1 MSESTIR
8 GERVLNGPE
17 KAAALLLMMG
27 KPPAARLL
35 KRLDQPDLRAVV
47 RAAAGLGAVPA
58 ATMDRLV
65 EEFAADFSAGA
76 DLLGDAGQAKNML
89 SDALPPEQVAD
100 FLDTALGEGQD
111 LDVWQAL
118 ARTPESAIIAFL
130 TAERPATATYI
141 LSKLDPALAAKIVS
155 ALPRDRRNAALCGMV
170 APVDVTPLAAQLIEG
185 AVNDV
190 LKKPK
195 AASGGA
201 DGRSRIAGIINSLDP
216 EEAEDVMRA
225 IGEARPKDA
234 AILKTML
241 FTFNDLPKLS
251 ERARAL
257 LFDRASIDIVVM
269 ALRGTNAA
277 FRDSVLS
284 SMPSRGRRLVE
295 GELNSG
301 TNAPPR
307 EIAKAR
313 KAVADIVLGM
323 ASRGEIET
331 QRPARGRRDL
341 RSTSMPPDCDAIGR
355 IALIDQKRHSG
366 PLEGA
371 RPGGGGSRR

>member
-1 MSESTIR
+1 MSETIL

-27 KPPAARLL
+27 KPPASRLL
-35 KRLDQPDLRAVV
+35 KRLEQPDLRAVV

-58 ATMDRLV
+58 TTLDRLV
-65 EEFAADFSAGA
+65 EEFAADFTAGV

-100 FLDTALGEGQD
+100 FLDSALGEGETI
-111 LDVWQAL
+111 DVWQAL
-118 ARTPESAIIAFL
+118 ARTSESAIIAML
-130 TAERPATATYI
+130 TAERAATATYI
-141 LSKLDPALAAKIVS
+141 LSRFDPAFAAKIVG
-155 ALPRDRRNAALCGMV
+155 ALPRDRRNAAICAMV
-170 APVDVTPLAAQLIEG
+170 APIVLTPLAAQLIED
-185 AVNDV
+185 ALNSV

-195 AASGGA
+195 DPNGGA

-225 IGEARPKDA
+225 IGEALPKDA

-269 ALRGTNAA
+269 ALRGTDAA

-301 TNAPPR
+301 ANASPR
-307 EIAKAR
+307 DIAKAR
-313 KAVADIVLGM
+313 KAIADIVLGM
-323 ASRGEIET
+323 ASRGEIELY
-331 QRPARGRRDL
+331 A
-341 RSTSMPPDCDAIGR
+341 PPVDN
-355 IALIDQKRHSG
+355 LI
-366 PLEGA
+366 
-371 RPGGGGSRR
+371 